1 VRVYDEGTKSL
12 LSELT
17 GGFWQ
22 YPGHSNRIFAL
33 KFNPEDPNII
43 MSAGWDQV
51 VYFWDIR
58 DKRSFAS
65 IYGPSITGDALDISG
80 NEILTGSWRNRDQLE
95 LWDYGTRKRIS
106 VIDWEYGTKRDTAF
120 VYTCQFSKKGNAE
133 ILAGCSNLNEVKVFD
148 RTSEHRDIGKLSMD
162 KAVFNVDFANN
173 RDMFSVCGADG
184 RVHIVQLN
192 K

>member
-1 VRVYDEGTKSL
+1 VRIYDEGTKSL
-12 LSELT
+12 LSELA
-17 GGFWQ
+17 GGFW
-22 YPGHSNRIFAL
+22 YAGHSNRIFAL
-33 KFNPEDPNII
+33 KFNPEDPNVI

-58 DKRSFAS
+58 DKRSFDH
-65 IYGPSITGDALDISG
+65 IYGPAITGDALDISG

-106 VIDWEYGTKRDTAF
+106 GIDWEYGKTSETAF
-120 VYTCQFSKKGNAE
+120 VYTCQFSKNGKEE
-133 ILAGCSNLNEVKVFD
+133 IVAGCSNLNEVKVFD
-148 RTSEHRDIGKLSMD
+148 RTAEHREIGKLSMD

-173 RDMFSVCGADG
+173 RDMFSSCGADG